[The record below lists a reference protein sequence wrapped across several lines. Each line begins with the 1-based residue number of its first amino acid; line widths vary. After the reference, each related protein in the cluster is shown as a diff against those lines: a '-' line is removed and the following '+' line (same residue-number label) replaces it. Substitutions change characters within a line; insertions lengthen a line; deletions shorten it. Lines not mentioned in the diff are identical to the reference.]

1 VIVVSL
7 LLIVVSGGLLAAGVS
22 SAADSLV
29 ITSIGLSLLA
39 AGSLFLGI
47 RQQRDALEQAVAGG
61 RNPGP
66 LPKPA
71 VGAATVARPVSA
83 AEDEPTV
90 SSGVRLAGADVTEV
104 LAAAGTRVPGQTRRS
119 GSRAGVAT
127 EDPPGLAETGFAADG
142 FVDTNFA
149 GTGFA
154 ADGFAGDDEDPADEP
169 SPEPVLATEVARLS
183 QLGDEVF
190 VVDGRPRYHLASC
203 PHLAGRESQPLPVG
217 EAVELGFT
225 GCGRCAA
232 ATTLLGR

>member
-22 SAADSLV
+22 SGADGLV

-66 LPKPA
+66 LPQPA

-90 SSGVRLAGADVTEV
+90 PSGVRLAAVGADVTEV

-127 EDPPGLAETGFAADG
+127 EDPPGTVQGATTD
-142 FVDTNFA
+142 
-149 GTGFA
+149 
-154 ADGFAGDDEDPADEP
+154 DDEDPADEP
-169 SPEPVLATEVARLS
+169 PPEPVLASEVGRLS
-183 QLGDEVF
+183 QLGDEVI

-203 PHLAGRESQPLPVG
+203 PHLAGRESQPLPVR
-217 EAVELGFT
+217 EAIELGFT
-225 GCGRCAA
+225 GCGECAA

>member
-22 SAADSLV
+22 SGADGLV

-66 LPKPA
+66 LPQPA

-90 SSGVRLAGADVTEV
+90 PSGVRLAAVGADVTEV

-127 EDPPGLAETGFAADG
+127 EDPPGTVQGATTD
-142 FVDTNFA
+142 
-149 GTGFA
+149 
-154 ADGFAGDDEDPADEP
+154 DDEDPADEP
-169 SPEPVLATEVARLS
+169 PPEPVLASEVGRLS
-183 QLGDEVF
+183 QLGDEVI

-203 PHLAGRESQPLPVG
+203 PHLAGRESQPLPVS
-217 EAVELGFT
+217 EAIELGFT
-225 GCGRCAA
+225 GCGECAA